1 MYARAADE
9 LGVSAMTVS
18 KWRKPFMESRLEG
31 LADTDRPGRPKTIL
45 ALSGRFVS

>member
-1 MYARAADE
+1 M
-9 LGVSAMTVS
+9 SAMTVS